1 MKFWK
6 EKAEIE
12 VRPTK
17 TALVSA
23 DNSQGVAVALIPT
36 KKMIW
41 RICGS
46 ILSVDRLRSQCREE
60 LSNLCELPRCRPVKD
75 NVGE

>member
-23 DNSQGVAVALIPT
+23 DNSQGVAVTLIPT
-36 KKMIW
+36 KDDLEDL
-41 RICGS
+41 RQHSERGQT
-46 ILSVDRLRSQCREE
+46 SVTVSRRAFKLVRTSTVPP
-60 LSNLCELPRCRPVKD
+60 CEGQRR
-75 NVGE
+75 